1 MTSPVSD
8 QPTVDEHPWGTPQ
21 SAPESAWSAKKILAA
36 VGIAGAVAVAGGG
49 VIYAASNSSENNGGP
64 GNSPFG
70 AGPGMNMNSS
80 EMTAPNTVG
89 LSGTPLHG
97 EFVVAGENGGYRTE
111 LVQTGTVTAVSDT
124 AVTAK
129 SSDDFT
135 QTYTLAD
142 TSNIAVLKV
151 VDTVSIQG
159 TESDGAV
166 TAVTITP
173 ATGSGAKVATPGP
186 DVPMNGP
193 QGRPGK

>member
-8 QPTVDEHPWGTPQ
+8 QPTGDEHPWGAPQ
-21 SAPESAWSAKKILAA
+21 SAPESAWSVKKVLAA
-36 VGIAGAVAVAGGG
+36 VGIAGAIAAIGGG
-49 VIYAASNSSENNGGP
+49 VIYAASTSSDNNGGP

-70 AGPGMNMNSS
+70 AGPGMNMNNN
-80 EMTAPNTVG
+80 EITASNGMG
-89 LSGTPLHG
+89 LSGAPLHG
-97 EFVVAGENGGYRTE
+97 EFVVAGDDGGYRTE

-124 AVTAK
+124 SVTAT
-129 SSDDFT
+129 SSDAFT

-142 TSNIAVLKV
+142 TSNIAEVKV
-151 VDTVSIQG
+151 GDTVSIQG

-173 ATGSGAKVATPGP
+173 VPGSVAKVAMPGP
-186 DVPMNGP
+186 NVPMNGQ